1 MTSKTLIRVI
11 MGLAQAGSA
20 AALAVSLVLLS
31 NASYARVD
39 QRLST
44 YKMEEMYELAKNYR
58 DLVEKTSRP
67 MKTAAAKKADAF
79 KTYVAAM
86 LDAESDT
93 TRYKDCGKH
102 VRLNDIAYRAAVM
115 ITSFPLD
122 PSQSAADSV
131 SIALVIGC
139 SRSS

>member
-1 MTSKTLIRVI
+1 MCAGRVEI
-11 MGLAQAGSA
+11 MGKSLLIAI
-20 AALAVSLVLLS
+20 SLVLLS
-31 NASYARVD
+31 DASYARVD
-39 QRLST
+39 QSLST

-58 DLVEKTSRP
+58 DLFEKTSRP
-67 MKTAAAKKADAF
+67 TKAAAAKKADAF

>member
-1 MTSKTLIRVI
+1 MCASRVEI
-11 MGLAQAGSA
+11 MGKSL
-20 AALAVSLVLLS
+20 LIAVSLVLLS
-31 NASYARVD
+31 DASYAGVD

-44 YKMEEMYELAKNYR
+44 YKMEEMYELAKSYR
-58 DLVEKTSRP
+58 DSVEKTSRP
-67 MKTAAAKKADAF
+67 TNAAAAKKGDAF

-122 PSQSAADSV
+122 PSQNAADSV

>member
-1 MTSKTLIRVI
+1 MGKNLII
-11 MGLAQAGSA
+11 AI
-20 AALAVSLVLLS
+20 SLVLLS
-31 NASYARVD
+31 GASLARVD
-39 QRLST
+39 ERIST
-44 YKMEEMYELAKNYR
+44 YEMEEMYKLAQNYR
-58 DLVEKTSRP
+58 DLVEKRSRP
-67 MKTAAAKKADAF
+67 TKAAAAKRADAF

-86 LDAESDT
+86 LDAENESP
-93 TRYKDCGKH
+93 RYKGCGKRA
-102 VRLNDIAYRAAVM
+102 RLDDIAYRAAVM

>member
-1 MTSKTLIRVI
+1 LECAPSPVEI
-11 MGLAQAGSA
+11 MGKNLII
-20 AALAVSLVLLS
+20 AVCVLLLS
-31 NASYARVD
+31 SVSYAGVD
-39 QRLST
+39 QSLST
-44 YKMEEMYELAKNYR
+44 YEMGEIYELAQNYR
-58 DLVEKTSRP
+58 NLVEKRSRP
-67 MKTAAAKKADAF
+67 RNTAAAKKADAF

-86 LDAESDT
+86 LDAENDSA
-93 TRYKDCGKH
+93 RYKGCGKRA
-102 VRLNDIAYRAAVM
+102 RLDDIAYRAAVM

>member
-1 MTSKTLIRVI
+1 MGKNLII
-11 MGLAQAGSA
+11 
-20 AALAVSLVLLS
+20 AVSLALLS
-31 NASYARVD
+31 GASYARVD
-39 QRLST
+39 ERLST
-44 YKMEEMYELAKNYR
+44 YNMGEIYELAQNYR
-58 DLVEKTSRP
+58 SLVEKRNRP
-67 MKTAAAKKADAF
+67 TNTGAVKKADAF

-86 LDAESDT
+86 LDSENDSA
-93 TRYKDCGKH
+93 RYKDCGKRA
-102 VRLNDIAYRAAVM
+102 RLGDIAYRAAVM